1 VVATIIAL
9 DDIDVPLNGEPAVV
23 VLDETA
29 YSGSSTDT
37 RRRLTPGMAA
47 GKLVLLLGEA
57 SDSSLES
64 AVAVGADAVATE
76 EETPQQFVDLVR
88 SLLDGR
94 GKDHGRNRASASRRR
109 AARPDDLT
117 PGEIRVLR
125 RLALGHGNKTIAS
138 DLGVSVNTVRTHVQ
152 HVMDKLGV
160 HTRLGAVA
168 FARETGVL
176 DTTSLREEAG

>member
-1 VVATIIAL
+1 MVATIIAFDETDL
-9 DDIDVPLNGEPAVV
+9 PLEGEPAVV
-23 VLDETA
+23 VLDEAA
-29 YSGSSTDT
+29 YSGSSGNT
-37 RRRLTPGMAA
+37 RRRLTSWLAA
-47 GKLVLLLGEA
+47 RKVVLLLGEA
-57 SDSSLES
+57 SGSSLES
-64 AVAVGADAVATE
+64 TMAVGADAVATNDD
-76 EETPQQFVDLVR
+76 TPQQFVDLVR

-94 GKDHGRNRASASRRR
+94 GKDPGRNRASGRRHR
-109 AARPDDLT
+109 AVRPDDLT
-117 PGEIRVLR
+117 PGEIKVLR

-160 HTRLGAVA
+160 HTRLGVVA